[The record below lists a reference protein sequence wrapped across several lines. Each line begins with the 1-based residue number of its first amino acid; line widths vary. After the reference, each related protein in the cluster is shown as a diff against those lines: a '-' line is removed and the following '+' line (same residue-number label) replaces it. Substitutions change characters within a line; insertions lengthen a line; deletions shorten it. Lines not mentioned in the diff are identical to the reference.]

1 MAPAAARMDFLSP
14 LLQPGRD
21 LVVVEVEAATEVD
34 TEKVVSVAVAEAVA
48 DAVDEVNVA
57 DDGLAVSAKPESV
70 ADVRTCISM
79 NLSNASIAGQ
89 VLAP

>member
-14 LLQPGRD
+14 RLMPKD
-21 LVVVEVEAATEVD
+21 LVVVEAEAATEVD
-34 TEKVVSVAVAEAVA
+34 TEKVVSVAVAETVT

-57 DDGLAVSAKPESV
+57 DDGLVVSAKHGNV
-70 ADVRTCISM
+70 ADARTCISM

>member
-14 LLQPGRD
+14 LLLPTRD
-21 LVVVEVEAATEVD
+21 LVVVEAEAATEVD
-34 TEKVVSVAVAEAVA
+34 TEKVASVAVA

-57 DDGLAVSAKPESV
+57 DDGLVVSAKLESV
-70 ADVRTCISM
+70 ADVSTCISM
-79 NLSNASIAGQ
+79 NSSNASIAGQ

>member
-14 LLQPGRD
+14 LLLPTRD
-21 LVVVEVEAATEVD
+21 LVGVEAEAVTEVD
-34 TEKVVSVAVAEAVA
+34 TEKVVSVAAA

-57 DDGLAVSAKPESV
+57 DDGLVVSANPGNS
-70 ADVRTCISM
+70 ADVRAYISM
-79 NLSNASIAGQ
+79 NFSNASIAGQ

>member
-14 LLQPGRD
+14 RLLPKD
-21 LVVVEVEAATEVD
+21 LVVVEAEAATEVD
-34 TEKVVSVAVAEAVA
+34 TERVVSVAVA
-48 DAVDEVNVA
+48 DATDEVNVA
-57 DDGLAVSAKPESV
+57 DDGLVVSAKPENV
-70 ADVRTCISM
+70 GGVRTCISM